1 LRSPVHD
8 GFSHRSYFSSMT
20 NAIVVPLDG
29 SGCAEHAF
37 EYAVGL
43 AKAGKGCLEICSFVD
58 PIEVV
63 GRDLPE
69 PLEEAHVAAAKAQ
82 AERVV
87 REAIAKA
94 AADGVVATGCVKI
107 GEPAAGIIELAGTAK
122 AGSIVM
128 GTHGRSGFKR
138 LFMGSVAEEV
148 LRRSPCPVVIIR
160 EKARSECGTV
170 LLTPPQAGNEPVS
183 VLRLVEV
190 SPADYERLYG
200 EIASFMSG
208 PGAELPGLIE
218 TQLFGSIDATRI
230 VILTKFLSH
239 KQWVRAQWDARLGA
253 LLEEIEV
260 NAETLEFNVYHGDR
274 FPAKALVAH

>member
-1 LRSPVHD
+1 MPK
-8 GFSHRSYFSSMT
+8 T
-20 NAIVVPLDG
+20 IVVPLDG

-37 EYAVGL
+37 EYAVSL
-43 AKAGKGCLEICSFVD
+43 AKIRKAGLEIFTFVD
-58 PIEVV
+58 PVEVL
-63 GRDLPE
+63 GRDLPD

-82 AERVV
+82 ADRIV

-94 AADGVVATGCVKI
+94 AAEGIIATGCVKI
-107 GEPAAGIIELAGTAK
+107 GEPAAGIVETAAADK
-122 AGSIVM
+122 AETIVM

-148 LRRSPCPVVIIR
+148 LRRSPCPVVIVR
-160 EKARSECGTV
+160 EKARPETAAV
-170 LLTPPQAGNEPVS
+170 LLTPPHAGSEPVS
-183 VLRLVEV
+183 VLRLIEV
-190 SPADYERLYG
+190 SPVDFERLYG

-230 VILTKFLSH
+230 VVLTKFVSH

-253 LLEEIEV
+253 LLEEIEI

-274 FPAKALVAH
+274 FPAKALAAR